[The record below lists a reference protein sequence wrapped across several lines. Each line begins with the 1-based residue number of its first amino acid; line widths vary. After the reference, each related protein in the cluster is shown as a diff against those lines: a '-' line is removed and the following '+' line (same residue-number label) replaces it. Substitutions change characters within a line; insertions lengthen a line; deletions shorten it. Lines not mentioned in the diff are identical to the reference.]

1 MDQQRYFCTLFDKN
15 YLLKGVV
22 MIRTL
27 LRFCP
32 HARVTVVCMDDEA
45 YHLLGK
51 LGLPGVELVRLAE
64 VENDELLRIK
74 PGRSIAE
81 YCWTLTASVCWYVL
95 ETRPHIEMITYLDA
109 DLMFYSDV
117 EPLFTEIGAKSVA
130 IIEHRFMPR
139 LAHLEGYGRFN
150 VEWVS
155 FRRNE
160 VGLRCLKVWRDQC
173 IEWCFARLEEGR
185 LGDQKYL
192 DSWPADYPGE
202 VQILQHKGAGVAP
215 WNFTNYQYSERGGAL
230 FADECPLIFYHFHQ
244 FQLLSNGGYSWM
256 NSKYHGK
263 DPMPTLVY
271 KAYEKA
277 LEQELTRVRRADPQF
292 QGGLRSPGMV
302 LLRRVLQVALPIW
315 LKNGVRR
322 LGIQFW

>member
-32 HARVTVVCMDDEA
+32 RARVVVVCMDDDA
-45 YHLLGK
+45 FRLLGK
-51 LGLPGVELVRLAE
+51 LAIPGVDLVPLAE
-64 VENDELLRIK
+64 VENADLLRVK

-81 YCWTLTASVCWYVL
+81 YCWTLTASVCWHLL
-95 ETRPHIEMITYLDA
+95 ETRPEIDMITYLDA
-109 DLMFYSDV
+109 DLMFFSDV
-117 EPLFTEIGAKSVA
+117 EPLFDEIGAKSVA

-139 LAHLEGYGRFN
+139 LAHLEAYGRFN

-160 VGLRCLKVWRDQC
+160 VGLRCLKTWRDQC

-192 DSWPADYPGE
+192 DTWPADYPGE
-202 VQILQHKGAGVAP
+202 VQVLQHKGAGVAP
-215 WNFTNYQYSERGGAL
+215 WNFSNYRYRLQGGAY
-230 FADECPLIFYHFHQ
+230 FVDELPLIFYHFHQ

-256 NSKYHGK
+256 SSKYQGK
-263 DPMPTLVY
+263 DEMPAQVY
-271 KAYEKA
+271 RAYE
-277 LEQELTRVRRADPQF
+277 LELSHELAQVRGAEAAF
-292 QGGLRSPGMV
+292 QGGFRSPAMV
-302 LLRRVLQVALPIW
+302 MLRRTLQIAVPIW
-315 LKNGVRR
+315 LKNGIRR